1 MPSYRLQL
9 PDKLHHELKP
19 GSWKSQPQ
27 AGATVSQAAR
37 CAVGPVPVEQHR
49 LAGRPRQLPTET
61 GPAGCSYQ
69 PAEAVANAAL
79 LAPARLRFG
88 VGWTKPWA
96 MLLAQQ
102 KRGAVVTPPQGRRAG
117 QGEHFHS
124 QARHAALAGDVEP
137 LEMRGPLLC
146 ALGKD
151 GIEWDF
157 YFFYPFSVDF
167 QLVVLSLLLRVKTK
181 GGKKR
186 HLLVSH
192 LFTRLIS
199 PQGQRRV
206 QGSPTDACTW

>member
-1 MPSYRLQL
+1 MYPR
-9 PDKLHHELKP
+9 
-19 GSWKSQPQ
+19 KSQPQ

-49 LAGRPRQLPTET
+49 LAGRPRLLLTET
-61 GPAGCSYQ
+61 GTGRLQLPAGGRGGQRCALG
-69 PAEAVANAAL
+69 PGPAAL
-79 LAPARLRFG
+79 RRGLDKALGDAAGAAGTRGSRHSPLEAAARPG
-88 VGWTKPWA
+88 KT
-96 MLLAQQ
+96 
-102 KRGAVVTPPQGRRAG
+102 RR
-117 QGEHFHS
+117 
-124 QARHAALAGDVEP
+124 RCWHAALAGDVEP

-146 ALGKD
+146 ALRKD
-151 GIEWDF
+151 GIKRDF

-186 HLLVSH
+186 RLLVSH

-206 QGSPTDACTW
+206 QGSPTDACTR